1 MTAPGP
7 LTIARQGYLFAGG
20 HYTTIDG
27 KQVMIGQLY
36 VEFQIP
42 QNLAHP
48 YPVIM
53 VHGGGQSGTNFTG
66 TPDGREG
73 WAQHFLRRGYAVYVV
88 DQVGR
93 GRAAYRADFHGP
105 IRNPEVAA
113 AQQRFVAIKRNPLWP
128 QAALHTQW
136 PGGDEPGDPAF
147 DQFFAS
153 QLPTIAD
160 FTRQQE
166 LNRDALIALIDKIGP
181 SILLTHSQSGAF
193 GWPVAD
199 ARPDAVKA
207 LLQVEPSGP
216 PFYEIGLDYV
226 GPPEYYRS
234 GGKARPWG
242 VTAMPLTF
250 DPPASSPDDLAP
262 VQQPEPDGAGLARGW
277 LQGAPARRLPNLQ
290 KMPILII
297 TGEASYHAAYDHL
310 TVKFL
315 EQAGVRP
322 TFIQLKDVGIRG
334 NGHMLMLEKNNAD
347 IAAVMLNWLDQA
359 VAAKTK

>member
-1 MTAPGP
+1 MTTLEP
-7 LTIARQGYLFAGG
+7 LVIARQGYLFAGG
-20 HYTTIDG
+20 QYATIEG
-27 KQVMIGQLY
+27 RRVLNGQLY
-36 VEFQIP
+36 AEFQIP

-53 VHGGGQSGTNFTG
+53 VHGGSQSGTNFTG

-93 GRAAYRADFHGP
+93 GRAAYRSDFHGP
-105 IRNPEVAA
+105 VRDPEVGA
-113 AQQRFVAIKRNPLWP
+113 AQQRFAAIKRQRLWP
-128 QAALHTQW
+128 QAELHTQW
-136 PGGDEPGDPAF
+136 PGGEAPGDAVF

-160 FTRQQE
+160 FARQQF

-216 PFYEIGLDYV
+216 PFYEIGLEYL
-226 GPPEYYRS
+226 GPPEFYRP
-234 GGKARPWG
+234 GNKARPWG
-242 VTAMPLTF
+242 LTAVPLTY
-250 DPPASSPDDLAP
+250 DPPASTPDELVPVRQDAP
-262 VQQPEPDGAGLARGW
+262 DAPGLARGW
-277 LQGAPARRLPNLQ
+277 LQQEPARQLPNLR
-290 KMPILII
+290 KMPILVV
-297 TGEASYHAAYDHL
+297 TGEASYHAVYDHL

-315 EQAGVRP
+315 EQAGVHP
-322 TFIQLKDVGIRG
+322 TFIELKDRGIHG
-334 NGHMLMLEKNNAD
+334 NGHMLMLEKNNAE
-347 IAAVMLNWLDQA
+347 IAAVMMEWLER
-359 VAAKTK
+359 VLPPKAA

>member
-1 MTAPGP
+1 VTTQEP
-7 LTIARQGYLFAGG
+7 LVIAQQGYLFAGG
-20 HYTTIDG
+20 QYSTIAG
-27 KQVMIGQLY
+27 KRMLTGQLY
-36 VEFQIP
+36 AEFQIP
-42 QNLAHP
+42 HNRRSP

-53 VHGGGQSGTNFTG
+53 VHGGSQSGTNYTG

-93 GRAAYRADFHGP
+93 GRAAYRAEAYGALRDPDIDG
-105 IRNPEVAA
+105 
-113 AQQRFVAIKRNPLWP
+113 AQQRFVAIKRQHLWP
-128 QAALHTQW
+128 QAELHTQW
-136 PGGDEPGDPAF
+136 PGGDAPGDPVF

-160 FTRQQE
+160 FAQQQV

-216 PFYEIGLDYV
+216 PFYEVGLDYV
-226 GPPEYYRS
+226 GPPEFYRT
-234 GGKARPWG
+234 GAKARPWG
-242 VTAMPLTF
+242 LTAVPLTY
-250 DPPASSPDDLAP
+250 DPPVSSPGDLAP
-262 VQQPEPDGAGLARGW
+262 VQQAAPDGPGLARGW
-277 LQGAPARRLPNLQ
+277 LQQEPVRQLPNLT
-290 KMPILII
+290 KMPILIVS
-297 TGEASYHAAYDHL
+297 GEASYHAVYDHL

-315 EQAGVRP
+315 EQAGVEP
-322 TFIQLKDVGIRG
+322 SFIRLADVGIRG
-334 NGHMLMLEKNNAD
+334 NGHMLQLERNNQE
-347 IAAVMLNWLDQA
+347 IAAVMMDWLEKA
-359 VAAKTK
+359 LSAKAS

>member
-1 MTAPGP
+1 MAALEV

-20 HYTTIDG
+20 RYETIGG
-27 KQVMIGQLY
+27 KRVLTGQLY
-36 VEFQIP
+36 AEFQIP
-42 QNLAHP
+42 HNLVHP

-53 VHGGGQSGTNFTG
+53 VHGGSQSGTNYTG

-93 GRAAYRADFHGP
+93 GRSAYRAGFHGP
-105 IRNPEVAA
+105 MREPDVDA
-113 AQQRFVAIKRNPLWP
+113 AQQRFVAIKRQALWP

-136 PGGDEPGDPAF
+136 PGGDAPGDAVF

-160 FTRQQE
+160 FARQQE
-166 LNRDALIALIDKIGP
+166 LNRDALVALIDKIGP
-181 SILLTHSQSGAF
+181 AILLTHSQSGAF

-216 PFYEIGLDYV
+216 PFYEIGLEHV
-226 GPPEYYRS
+226 GPPEFYHAGTRT
-234 GGKARPWG
+234 RPWG
-242 VTAMPLTF
+242 LTSIPLTY
-250 DPPASSPDDLAP
+250 DPPVSSPWELVP
-262 VQQPEPDGAGLARGW
+262 VRQATPDGPGLARGW
-277 LQGAPARRLPNLQ
+277 LQQDPARQLPNLR
-290 KMPILII
+290 KMPILVL
-297 TGEASYHAAYDHL
+297 TGEASYHAVYDHL

-315 EQAGVRP
+315 EQAGVHP
-322 TFIQLKDVGIRG
+322 TFIQLKDVGVRG
-334 NGHMLMLEKNNAD
+334 NGHMLMLEKNNAE
-347 IAAVMLNWLDQA
+347 IAAVMMDWLERGLPA
-359 VAAKTK
+359 KAA

>member
-1 MTAPGP
+1 MAALEP
-7 LTIARQGYLFAGG
+7 LLIARQGYLFAGG
-20 HYTTIDG
+20 KYTELGG
-27 KQVMIGQLY
+27 KRVLTGQLY
-36 VEFQIP
+36 AEFQIP
-42 QNLAHP
+42 HNQTQP

-93 GRAAYRADFHGP
+93 GRAAYRPEIQGAV
-105 IRNPEVAA
+105 RYPEVEG
-113 AQQRFVAIKRNPLWP
+113 AQQRFVAIKRQRLWP
-128 QAALHTQW
+128 QAERHTQW

-147 DQFFAS
+147 DQFAAS

-160 FTRQQE
+160 FTQQQI

-181 SILLTHSQSGAF
+181 AILMTHSQSGAF

-216 PFYEIGLDYV
+216 PFYEIGLDYI
-226 GPPEYYRS
+226 GPPEFYRTGNKS
-234 GGKARPWG
+234 KPWG
-242 VTAMPLTF
+242 LSAVPLTY
-250 DPPASSPDDLAP
+250 DPPVSSPHELVP
-262 VQQPEPDGAGLARGW
+262 VRQEVPDGPALARGW
-277 LQGAPARRLPNLQ
+277 LQREPARKLPHLM
-290 KMPILII
+290 KMPILVL
-297 TGEASYHAAYDHL
+297 TGEASYHAAFDHL

-315 EQAGVRP
+315 EQAGVSP
-322 TFIQLKDVGIRG
+322 SFIRLEALGIRG
-334 NGHMLMLEKNNAD
+334 NGHMLMLEKNNHE
-347 IAAVMLNWLDQA
+347 IAKVMMDWLEKTLPA
-359 VAAKTK
+359 RAA

>member
-1 MTAPGP
+1 MTASEP
-7 LTIARQGYLFAGG
+7 LMIARQGYLFAGG
-20 HYTTIDG
+20 RYTDIG
-27 KQVMIGQLY
+27 GRRVMTGQLY
-36 VEFQIP
+36 AEFQIP
-42 QNLAHP
+42 QNLAHS

-53 VHGGGQSGTNFTG
+53 VHGGSQSGTNYTG

-93 GRAAYRADFHGP
+93 GRAAYRADPYGAV
-105 IRNPEVAA
+105 RDPEVDG
-113 AQQRFVAIKRNPLWP
+113 AQQRFAAIKRQQLWP

-136 PGGDEPGDPAF
+136 PGGDAPGDPVF

-166 LNRDALIALIDKIGP
+166 LNREALIALTDKIGP

-199 ARPDAVKA
+199 ARPDMVKA

-226 GPPEYYRS
+226 GPPEFYRA
-234 GGKARPWG
+234 GNKARPWG
-242 VTAMPLTF
+242 LASVPLTY
-250 DPPASSPDDLAP
+250 DPPASAPEELIP
-262 VQQPEPDGAGLARGW
+262 VQQPEPDRPGLARGW
-277 LQGAPARRLPNLQ
+277 LQREPARQLPNLK

-297 TGEASYHAAYDHL
+297 TGEASYHAVYDHL

-315 EQAGVRP
+315 EQAGVHP
-322 TFIQLKDVGIRG
+322 TFIQLKDVGVRG
-334 NGHMLMLEKNNAD
+334 NGHMLMLEKNNAE
-347 IAAVMLNWLDQA
+347 IAAVMLNWLDR
-359 VAAKTK
+359 VLPAKA

>member
-1 MTAPGP
+1 MSESEP
-7 LTIARQGYLFAGG
+7 LVIARQGYVFAGG
-20 HYTTIDG
+20 HYATVAG
-27 KQVMIGQLY
+27 KRVLNGQLY
-36 VEFQIP
+36 AEFQIP
-42 QNLAHP
+42 QMRRSP

-53 VHGGGQSGTNFTG
+53 VHGGSQSGTNFTG

-105 IRNPEVAA
+105 VRDPEVGA
-113 AQQRFVAIKRNPLWP
+113 AQQRFIALKRQRLWP
-128 QAALHTQW
+128 QAELHTQW
-136 PGGDEPGDPAF
+136 PGGDEPGDPVF

-166 LNRDALIALIDKIGP
+166 LNRDALVALIDKIGP

-216 PFYEIGLDYV
+216 PFYEIGLEHV
-226 GPPEYYRS
+226 GPPEFYRA
-234 GGKARPWG
+234 GNLARPWG
-242 VTAMPLTF
+242 LTAVPLTF
-250 DPPASSPDDLAP
+250 DPPASSPEALSP
-262 VQQPEPDGAGLARGW
+262 VRQEAPDGPGLARGW
-277 LQGAPARRLPNLQ
+277 LQREPARRLPHLM
-290 KMPILII
+290 KMPIVIV
-297 TGEASYHAAYDHL
+297 TAEASYHAVYDHL

-315 EQAGVRP
+315 EQAGVHP
-322 TFIQLKDVGIRG
+322 TFVQLKDRGIRG
-334 NGHMLMLEKNNAD
+334 NGHMLMLEKNNAE
-347 IAAVMLNWLDQA
+347 IAKVMLDWLDQKLA
-359 VAAKTK
+359 SKAG